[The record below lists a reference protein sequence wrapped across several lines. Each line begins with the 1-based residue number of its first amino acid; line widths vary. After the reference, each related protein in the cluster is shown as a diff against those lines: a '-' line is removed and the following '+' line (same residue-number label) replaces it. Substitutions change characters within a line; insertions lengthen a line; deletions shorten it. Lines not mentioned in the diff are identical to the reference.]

1 MTKTY
6 IHHPR
11 EGYSGPA
18 TIGRQTLDFVDGVAV
33 HDGRGTVAGWRHA
46 GYVLSGR
53 EERPEVATFDP
64 SSATVKVVLAR
75 LEDPEVTDVERDRI
89 LSAEREG
96 KSRKT
101 ILEWTPEVPEVTDE
115 DEDEG
120 DPGDADA

>member
-33 HDGRGTVAGWRHA
+33 HDRGTVAGWRHA
-46 GYVLSGR
+46 GYILSDSQD
-53 EERPEVATFDP
+53 RPGSALFDP
-64 SSATVKVVLAR
+64 SSANVRTVLAR
-75 LEDPEVTDVERDRI
+75 LRDPGTTDVERDRI
-89 LSAEREG
+89 LTAEREG

-101 ILEWTPEVPEVTDE
+101 ILEWTPEVTDE